1 MALVPD
7 KLKNL
12 ILLIGS
18 HRKVSQLGLTKLYKL
33 IYLSDVLALRELGQS
48 ITGSDYIK
56 YEHGPVPSRG
66 EKAIKKLKAEGAIVS
81 QIVELDSSMKMNR
94 ITSRKAADRR
104 LFSAGEQDVIERV
117 CATYGNW
124 TATALS
130 NLSHKEPAWAA
141 AATLDKM
148 SHSLMHYGIE
158 EDSEGL

>member
-18 HRKVSQLGLTKLYKL
+18 HCKVSQLGLTKLYKL

-66 EKAIKKLKAEGAIVS
+66 EKSIKKLKADGAIDS
-81 QIVELDSSMKMNR
+81 QLVELDSSMKMNR
-94 ITSRKAADRR
+94 ITSLKAADRR
-104 LFSAGEQDVIERV
+104 HFSSGELAVIERV
-117 CATYGNW
+117 CVTYGSW

-130 NLSHKEPAWAA
+130 ELSHKEPAWVAA
-141 AATLDKM
+141 VMLDKM
-148 SHSLMHYGIE
+148 SHSLMHYGLE

>member
-1 MALVPD
+1 MTLVSD

-12 ILLIGS
+12 ILFIGG

-66 EKAIKKLKAEGAIVS
+66 EKSIKKLKADGAIDS
-81 QIVELDSSMKMNR
+81 QIIELDSSMKMNR
-94 ITSRKAADRR
+94 ITSLKAADRR
-104 LFSAGEQDVIERV
+104 FFSPGELDVIERV
-117 CATYGNW
+117 CSTYGNW
-124 TATALS
+124 TAKALS
-130 NLSHKEPAWAA
+130 DLSHKEPAWAA
-141 AATLDKM
+141 AAMLDKM
-148 SHSLMHYGIE
+148 SYSLMQYGIE